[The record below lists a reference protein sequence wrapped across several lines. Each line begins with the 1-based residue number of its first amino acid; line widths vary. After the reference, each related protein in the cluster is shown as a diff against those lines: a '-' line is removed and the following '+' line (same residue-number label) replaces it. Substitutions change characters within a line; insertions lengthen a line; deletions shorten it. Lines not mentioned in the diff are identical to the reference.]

1 MNCADGPHHVGLVV
15 LVITAH
21 KALWFARCAMSYPA
35 GTGPGKIKGV
45 WLSQTPLDDLF
56 NSSTGIGPP
65 RQSSASSP
73 RIVRYVKSS

>member
-35 GTGPGKIKGV
+35 GTGPGKLKVSGFLRHHRMICLIHQLALV
-45 WLSQTPLDDLF
+45 HRANRLPLL
-56 NSSTGIGPP
+56 P
-65 RQSSASSP
+65 A
-73 RIVRYVKSS
+73 